1 MQKIL
6 WPALAGLFLS
16 VSAVFAASEPD
27 FSKFSHD
34 DALAYSQTAI
44 GSTVEDIELSR
55 SDGTVVAL
63 SDYRGKPLV
72 ISMIF
77 TSCHHI
83 CPATTAHLNEVVEKA
98 RDVLDEDSFAVVTVG
113 FDTPNDNPQRMAQF
127 RRSND
132 VSDERWDFLSGD
144 ADNMARLVRQL
155 GFIYTPSARGFDH
168 LIQSSVIDANGVI
181 YRQVYGISFPTPHL
195 IEPLKEL
202 VFGEPKTHSALDYL
216 GGRIRLFCTVYDPAT
231 DSYYIDYSVFIGTF
245 VGLVVSLLFGRVLF
259 KEWRRS
265 LKTGR

>member
-1 MQKIL
+1 MQKTL
-6 WPALAGLFLS
+6 WPALAGLFIS
-16 VSAVFAASEPD
+16 VGTVFAAPDPD

-34 DALAYSQTAI
+34 DALAYSQNAI
-44 GSTVEDIELSR
+44 GSTVEGIELYR
-55 SDGTVVAL
+55 PDGSVVSL

-72 ISMIF
+72 ISLIF

-83 CPATTAHLNEVVEKA
+83 CPATTAHLQEVVDKA
-98 RDVLDEDSFAVVTVG
+98 RDALDEDAFQVVTVG
-113 FDTPNDNPQRMAQF
+113 FDTRNDSPQRMAQF

-132 VSDERWDFLSGD
+132 VTDERWDFLSGD
-144 ADNMARLVRQL
+144 EENMAKLVRQL

-168 LIQSSVIDANGVI
+168 LIQSSVINAEGVV
-181 YRQVYGISFPTPHL
+181 YRQVYGISFPTPQL

-202 VFGEPKTHSALDYL
+202 VFGEPKTHSTLDYL

-245 VGLVVSLLFGRVLF
+245 VGLVVSILFGRVLF

-265 LKTGR
+265 IKAGK

>member
-1 MQKIL
+1 MQKTL
-6 WPALAGLFLS
+6 WPAFAGLFLS
-16 VSAVFAASEPD
+16 VSTVFAVSEPD

-34 DALAYSQTAI
+34 DALEYSQAAI
-44 GSTVEDIELSR
+44 GSTVDGIELTR
-55 SDGTVVAL
+55 SDGSQVSL

-83 CPATTAHLNEVVEKA
+83 CPATTAHLQEVVDKA
-98 RDVLDEDSFAVVTVG
+98 RDVLDDDSFQVVTVG
-113 FDTPNDNPQRMAQF
+113 FDTLNDSPEHMARF

-132 VSDERWDFLSGD
+132 VTDERWDFLSGD
-144 ADNMARLVRQL
+144 DANMAKLVRQL

-168 LIQSSVIDANGVI
+168 LIQSSVIDAKGVI
-181 YRQVYGISFPTPHL
+181 YRQVYGITFPVPQL

-202 VFGEPKTHSALDYL
+202 VFGEPKTHSTLDYL

-245 VGLVVSLLFGRVLF
+245 VGLVVSILFGRVLF

-265 LKTGR
+265 IKSGK

>member
-1 MQKIL
+1 MHKTL

-16 VSAVFAASEPD
+16 VGVVFAATDPD

-34 DALAYSQTAI
+34 DALAYSQGVI
-44 GSTVEDIELSR
+44 GATVEGIELTR
-55 SDGTVVAL
+55 SDGTVVSL

-83 CPATTAHLNEVVEKA
+83 CPATTVHLQDVVDKA
-98 RDVLDEDSFAVVTVG
+98 RDAVDEDSFHVVTVG
-113 FDTPNDNPQRMAQF
+113 FDTPNDSPERMAQF

-132 VSDERWDFLSGD
+132 VTDQRWDFLSGD
-144 ADNMARLVRQL
+144 SENMAKLVRQL

-168 LIQSSVIDANGVI
+168 LIQSSVIDARGVI

-202 VFGEPKTHSALDYL
+202 VFGQPKTHSSLDYL

-231 DSYYIDYSVFIGTF
+231 DTYYIDYSVFIGTF
-245 VGLVVSLLFGRVLF
+245 VGLMVSLLFGRVLF

-265 LKTGR
+265 YKASR

>member
-1 MQKIL
+1 MHKTL

-16 VSAVFAASEPD
+16 VGMVFAAPDPD

-34 DALAYSQTAI
+34 DALAYSQAAI
-44 GSTVEDIELSR
+44 GSTVEGIELTR
-55 SDGTVVAL
+55 PDGSLVSL

-83 CPATTAHLNEVVEKA
+83 CPATTAHLQEVVDKA

-113 FDTPNDNPQRMAQF
+113 FDTLTDSPERMAQF

-132 VSDERWDFLSGD
+132 VTDERWEFLSGD

-168 LIQSSVIDANGVI
+168 LIQSSVLNAEGEI

-245 VGLVVSLLFGRVLF
+245 VGLVVSILFGRVLF

-265 LKTGR
+265 IRAGK